1 MLIINKEEHLHSK
14 LVSLATLSQVN
25 DFFLLSLKSTKV
37 LSYKAGYFF
46 TASFNLSS
54 ISLDTSFHLLFFFVP
69 SFILYFT
76 QNSLSLCYIACVC
89 YFTIHTIKLQTNL
102 WSILLHVRKL
112 SNFFDILRTVC
123 VGLPSVKCVHTCLL
137 CAYAYPHAYAYGPL
151 M

>member
-1 MLIINKEEHLHSK
+1 MLIISKEEHLHSK

-25 DFFLLSLKSTKV
+25 YFFLLSLKSTKV

-112 SNFFDILRTVC
+112 SNFFWYLAHSLRRLHHLASSVFTLVFC
-123 VGLPSVKCVHTCLL
+123 VRMRIRMHMRMDL
-137 CAYAYPHAYAYGPL
+137 
-151 M
+151 